1 MEKKY
6 SVEEVSQLVN
16 NSIANN
22 YMIVV
27 RHKGHV
33 MTYAILVFN
42 KILQLVDIKVGNTN
56 LGDKM
61 SKENLDLVES
71 DFEFNYHLI
80 QDVKGITHIGDHIS
94 AYKDYVNL
102 IELLEHVDRNTLMG
116 SLGYINP
123 SSNYIY
129 NYDATF
135 GVPAEIAG
143 LIVDILLKKGC
154 KTVSYS
160 KSSEITICKAYSS
173 LHLLKCLANNIE
185 NVKSI
190 NQLAEKLV
198 DAEDKMIIF
207 PTDEYG
213 VKASNMMYDYMPFID
228 YKPKNSVD
236 ASIRVYQ
243 TLFDDFQ
250 DENFEDCI
258 NHCLKNNKVLK
269 TAIVLIPT
277 VWLSGNLAEMDKNVN
292 DLNSMRNTMMRLYKG
307 RHIESIIELPSEIDG
322 ISHSLLILN
331 TKGGSEKIRFI
342 NATECLVNDLK
353 GLIADT
359 GQVMDNYLSE
369 LSETDIM
376 KDYVYKDVD
385 SDTIPLAPHTWVPI
399 RHNGEV
405 RHTISDLIS
414 IYQPVQVEI
423 LNEEDDNYEVINP
436 NNVLSFRDCSGSY
449 YDIIIDSTKQIHR
462 VDTLVKTHDY
472 EQYLKAAD
480 TYKDYK
486 VGKLEPKTI
495 VLGERMTSS
504 IAYYNGPEAGY
515 ISSGIAF
522 HANLELITPE
532 YLIYVLWNLDIPYSM
547 YNNDSRD
554 LLFSLPVVI
563 PQSRKDQ
570 RAIVDSEL
578 STEYGRRL
586 EALAADQERF
596 NIRSAAAD
604 IQHMLGTPFSQ
615 QKACMELIK
624 RSKDE
629 VSYKKHV
636 KALIEISE
644 YIQRV
649 VTSVGADISS
659 AEFTKVDINLP
670 DILGQYVAS
679 YDYYSKRLFKLSFV
693 GALEDKG
700 FACVDVDMLKLQM
713 DTILDNA
720 GRHGFCRESGTGNLV
735 QIQLDYY
742 MYKGLPYYRISVMN
756 NGKPKNPDYSI
767 QDFISRGK
775 FDGESGRTGL
785 GGYHIFQIAKK
796 HDGFVGIDSNSEWG
810 FIVNVLIPVQQGQE
824 IDKVKFISDGTEYV

>member
-16 NSIANN
+16 NSIAKN

-33 MTYAILVFN
+33 MSYANLVFN
-42 KILQLVDIKVGNTN
+42 KILQLVDIKEGNTN
-56 LGDKM
+56 LEDKM
-61 SKENLDLVES
+61 TKENLNLVES
-71 DFEFNYHLI
+71 DFDFNYHLI
-80 QDVKGITHIGDHIS
+80 QDVKDITLIGDHIS

-102 IELLEHVDRNTLMG
+102 IELLGHVDRNTLMS
-116 SLGYINP
+116 SLGFINP

-129 NYDATF
+129 NYDASF

-143 LIVDILLKKGC
+143 LMVDILSKKGC
-154 KTVSYS
+154 KTIRYGVAT
-160 KSSEITICKAYSS
+160 EITICKAYSS
-173 LHLLKCLANNIE
+173 LHLLKFLANN
-185 NVKSI
+185 VGQGKSI
-190 NQLAEKLV
+190 DELSSLMINS
-198 DAEDKMIIF
+198 EDRMIIY
-207 PTDEYG
+207 PASVYG
-213 VKASNMMYDYMPFID
+213 QKAFDMMLDYMPFIHLCEG
-228 YKPKNSVD
+228 KSED
-236 ASIRVYQ
+236 AIIRTYRE
-243 TLFDDFQ
+243 LFDDFR
-250 DENFEDCI
+250 DDDFEHFIDRCI
-258 NHCLKNNKVLK
+258 K
-269 TAIVLIPT
+269 TDDSKSKAVVVLIPT
-277 VWLSGNLAEMDKNVN
+277 DWLSGRLTKEDHLEHPSKLR
-292 DLNSMRNTMMRLYKG
+292 DTMARLYKG
-307 RHIESIIELPSEIDG
+307 KHIESIIELPTEIDG

-331 TKGGSEKIRFI
+331 TKGGAQKIRFI
-342 NATECLVNDLK
+342 NATECLVNDFR

-359 GQVMDNYLSE
+359 GQIMNYYLSE
-369 LSETDIM
+369 ESETDLM
-376 KDYVYKDVD
+376 KDYGYKVVA
-385 SDTIPLAPHTWVPI
+385 SDTIPLASHTWVPI

-449 YDIIIDSTKQIHR
+449 YDIIIDSTKKVHR

-480 TYKDYK
+480 TYKYYK

-504 IAYYNGPEAGY
+504 IAYYNGSEAGY

-522 HANLELITPE
+522 HANQELITPE
-532 YLIYVLWNLDIPYSM
+532 YLIYVLWNLDIPYSA

-563 PQSRKDQ
+563 PQSQKVQ
-570 RAIVDSEL
+570 RSIVDDEL

-700 FACVDVDMLKLQM
+700 FASVDVDMLKLQM

-742 MYKGLPYYRISVMN
+742 MYKGLPYCRISVMN

-785 GGYHIFQIAKK
+785 GGYHIYQIAKK
-796 HDGFVGIDSNSEWG
+796 HDGFVGIDSNAEWG
-810 FIVNVLIPVQQGQE
+810 FIVNVLIPVQQGLE